1 MQTTITKD
9 MLSENLLSE
18 WPVAQNWGFIIF
30 LVCFFVSARLF
41 EGRRQLLSS
50 MLNRLFREN
59 ERQSIFSDSI
69 SNELISKIL
78 LSLQTIV
85 LLAIIFY
92 RVLSPLQYSF
102 SETNSQLFLALGEI
116 VLIFIVFIL
125 YKFLSAWIVGLVFFH
140 RDDVDR
146 WNETFFSLI
155 SICGLVLF
163 IPALLMFYIEEAH
176 FFYYFVL
183 LYLFLVEIFVFYK
196 IYSIFFHHKGLL
208 LHFILYL
215 CAQEIAPLYLAYR
228 ATVYF
233 FTM

>member
-1 MQTTITKD
+1 

-30 LVCFFVSARLF
+30 LFCFFVSVRLF
-41 EGRRQLLSS
+41 EGRKQLLSS

-59 ERQSIFSDSI
+59 DRQSIFSDSI
-69 SNELISKIL
+69 SNELISRIL
-78 LSLQTIV
+78 LSLQTVV
-85 LLAIIFY
+85 LLAVIFY
-92 RVLSPLQYSF
+92 RVLFPIRYSS
-102 SETNSQLFLALGEI
+102 SEANSQLFLTMGEI
-116 VLIFIVFIL
+116 FLVVIIFIL
-125 YKFLSAWIVGLVFFH
+125 YKFLSTWAVGVVFFH
-140 RDDVDR
+140 KENVHR

-183 LYLFLVEIFVFYK
+183 LFLFFVEILVFYK
-196 IYSIFFHHKGLL
+196 VYSIFFHHKGYL

-215 CAQEIAPLYLAYR
+215 CAQEIAPLYLVYR
-228 ATVYF
+228 AVVYF